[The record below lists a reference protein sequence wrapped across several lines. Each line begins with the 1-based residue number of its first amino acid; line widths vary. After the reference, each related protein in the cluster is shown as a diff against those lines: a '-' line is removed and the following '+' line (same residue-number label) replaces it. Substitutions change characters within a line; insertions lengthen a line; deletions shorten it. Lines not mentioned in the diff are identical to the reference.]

1 MLVLQT
7 IGSIALVVSLM
18 LATGLRIEVHELA
31 ELRQR
36 PRSLAWAMVLNV
48 LLRPA
53 LAWMCARLLQLD
65 PRVAIGVM
73 LCAAAPGGPT
83 SALYSNTARADLP
96 FAAAMTILLPA
107 IGVVTT
113 PLILSLAVELPAG
126 AEVPLLTMI
135 GSLIA
140 MQVVPLSLGMFVRRR
155 WPRLAA
161 RLVPWAAGLANA
173 VLAGLVVMLTALKGD
188 LMLEISGP
196 TWLALLGLTGLA
208 LLLGGAADRSRPA
221 SARAGALVAACRNVS
236 VAIMLASVYFADP
249 VTDATVLTF
258 GFVTFTIPLGLAS
271 FWRSRS

>member
-1 MLVLQT
+1 MLVLQ
-7 IGSIALVVSLM
+7 
-18 LATGLRIEVHELA
+18 
-31 ELRQR
+31 
-36 PRSLAWAMVLNV
+36 
-48 LLRPA
+48 
-53 LAWMCARLLQLD
+53 
-65 PRVAIGVM
+65 
-73 LCAAAPGGPT
+73 T

-126 AEVPLLTMI
+126 AEVPLLPMI

-140 MQVVPLSLGMFVRRR
+140 MQVVPLSFGMFVRRR
-155 WPRLAA
+155 WPQLAA

-173 VLAGLVVMLTALKGD
+173 VLAGLVVMLTALEGD

-208 LLLGGAADRSRPA
+208 LVLGGAADHARPA

-258 GFVTFTIPLGLAS
+258 GFVTFMIPLGLAS

>member
-36 PRSLAWAMVLNV
+36 PGSLAWAMVLNV
-48 LLRPA
+48 LLLPA
-53 LAWMCARLLQLD
+53 LAWMCAQLLELD

-126 AEVPLLTMI
+126 AEVPLLPMI

-196 TWLALLGLTGLA
+196 TWLALLGLTVLA

-258 GFVTFTIPLGLAS
+258 GFVTFTIPLALAS